1 MKKKTLKL
9 TLHRETLAHLS
20 NRHLEGAAG
29 GVGNTR
35 DKSCLLS
42 CFAGCSDV
50 GCTDTCPPSIVRTGC
65 HC

>member
-9 TLHRETLAHLS
+9 TLHRETLAHLTGP
-20 NRHLEGAAG
+20 RLKGAVG
-29 GVGNTR
+29 GVPETQ

-42 CFAGCSDV
+42 CYAGCSNV
-50 GCTDTCPPSIVRTGC
+50 GCTDGCPPSIVHTGC

>member
-9 TLHRETLAHLS
+9 TLHRETLANLS
-20 NRHLEGAAG
+20 IREMEGAAG
-29 GVGNTR
+29 GVGNTH

-50 GCTDTCPPSIVRTGC
+50 GCTDTCPRTIVRTC
-65 HC
+65 TC

>member
-9 TLHRETLAHLS
+9 TLHRETLAYLS

-29 GVGNTR
+29 AGEDTVN
-35 DKSCLLS
+35 KSCLLS

-65 HC
+65 CG

>member
-20 NRHLEGAAG
+20 SRRLEGVAG
-29 GVGNTR
+29 GGVPYTY
-35 DKSCLLS
+35 DKSCYLS
-42 CFAGCSDV
+42 CYAGCSDI

-65 HC
+65 C

>member
-9 TLHRETLAHLS
+9 TLHRETLAYLS

-29 GVGNTR
+29 GVGNTN

-65 HC
+65 CG

>member
-20 NRHLEGAAG
+20 NHHLEGAAG
-29 GVGNTR
+29 GAGTN

-42 CFAGCSDV
+42 CFAGCSEV
-50 GCTDTCPPSIVRTGC
+50 GCTDTCPPTIVRTC
-65 HC
+65 RC

>member
-9 TLHRETLAHLS
+9 TLHRETLANLTDPQM
-20 NRHLEGAAG
+20 EGAGGGAG
-29 GVGNTR
+29 TR

-50 GCTDTCPPSIVRTGC
+50 GCTDTCPPTIVRTC
-65 HC
+65 TC